1 MQECFSITVIM
12 TAGRYSNGVILH
24 SLKGDEM
31 TAVGIAPRCDTV
43 INVRMNKSIV
53 Q

>member
-1 MQECFSITVIM
+1 MQECFSITAIM
-12 TAGRYSNGVILH
+12 TVGKYSNRVILH

-43 INVRMNKSIV
+43 INMRMNKSLV